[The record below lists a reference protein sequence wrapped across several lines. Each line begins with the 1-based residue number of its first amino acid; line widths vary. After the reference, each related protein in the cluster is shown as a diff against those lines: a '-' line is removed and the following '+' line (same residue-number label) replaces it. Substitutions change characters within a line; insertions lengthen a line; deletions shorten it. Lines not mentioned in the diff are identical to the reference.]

1 MYCDTDSIIYVS
13 RPEEYEPVLG
23 NYLGQFTNEIDDGY
37 IEEFVSAGPKNYA
50 YKLSTGKTHCTIKGF
65 TQNHLTSL
73 KLNYDTIK
81 DILCENQD
89 KKIVVDQLKFTKN
102 KKDWKIKTNI
112 EKKNY
117 GFVYDKRALFED
129 LTTLPFGY

>member
-1 MYCDTDSIIYVS
+1 M
-13 RPEEYEPVLG
+13 
-23 NYLGQFTNEIDDGY
+23 
-37 IEEFVSAGPKNYA
+37 SAGPKNYA

-81 DILCENQD
+81 DIVRENQE